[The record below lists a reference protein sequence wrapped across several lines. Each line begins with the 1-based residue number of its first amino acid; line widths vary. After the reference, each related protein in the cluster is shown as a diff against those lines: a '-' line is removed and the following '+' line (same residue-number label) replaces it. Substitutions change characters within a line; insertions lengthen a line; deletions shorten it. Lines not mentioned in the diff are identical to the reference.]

1 MIAKCKF
8 QNKSNGNTSVTSNL
22 SRCKLLSNTSEGHIY
37 SALLLIIPFYH
48 RCETYTQALIER
60 TMTKYLKYLVVHRSA
75 AKSLPL
81 SFVITIRNVS
91 FHIIKIFL
99 CNVYLH

>member
-8 QNKSNGNTSVTSNL
+8 QNKSNRNTSLTSNL
-22 SRCKLLSNTSEGHIY
+22 STCKLLSNTSEGHIY

-60 TMTKYLKYLVVHRSA
+60 TMTKYPKYLVVHRSG

>member
-8 QNKSNGNTSVTSNL
+8 QNKSIRNTSLTSNL
-22 SRCKLLSNTSEGHIY
+22 STCKLLSNTSEGHIY
-37 SALLLIIPFYH
+37 SALLLIIHFITDVKRTLRH
-48 RCETYTQALIER
+48 SLRE
-60 TMTKYLKYLVVHRSA
+60 TMTKYPKYLVVHRSG

-91 FHIIKIFL
+91 FHIIKIF
-99 CNVYLH
+99 VT